1 MIIGVPK
8 EIKRHEYRVGMTP
21 MGVSVLVKDG
31 HEVLVEKGAGVCS
44 GFKDFEYEKAGAKIT
59 DKMEVFKNAQ
69 LIIKV
74 KEPLPEEYPFFRKNQ
89 ALFTYLHLATN
100 PGLIEFLCESKITAF
115 AYETLEVNNSL
126 PLLAPMS
133 EIAGRIAPIIGAYYL
148 QKNENGCG
156 ILPMGVVGIRP
167 AKVVIIGA
175 GNVGFNSAKVS
186 YNMGFDTVVLNR
198 SIERLQKIDDYFNG
212 KVKTRILNEYNLEE
226 ELYDAHVI
234 IGAVLVPGGKTPV
247 LIKKDMLKRMIKGAV
262 IIDVSIDQ
270 GGCVETAK
278 PTTHDKPVYIV
289 HGVIHYMVANMP
301 GAYSRTSTIAL
312 TNATISFIRDM
323 ANMGIEK
330 AINDKVFRTA
340 LNVYNGEIVNE
351 NLQVSLKS
359 KYLL

>member
-21 MGVSVLVKDG
+21 MGVAILVNDG
-31 HEVLVEKGAGVCS
+31 HEVLVEKGLGLGC
-44 GFKDFEYEKAGAKIT
+44 GFKDSEYEKAGAKIT
-59 DKMEVFKNAQ
+59 DKSEIFKNAQ

-74 KEPLPEEYPFFRKNQ
+74 KEPLPEEYPLFRKKQ
-89 ALFTYLHLATN
+89 ALFTYLHLASN
-100 PGLIEFLCESKITAF
+100 PQLIEFLRKNKITAF

-133 EIAGRIAPIIGAYYL
+133 EIAGKMAPIIGAYYL
-148 QKNENGCG
+148 QKNKKGCG
-156 ILPMGVVGIRP
+156 LLPIGAVGVRP

-186 YNMGFDTVVLNR
+186 YNMGFDVVVLNR
-198 SIERLQKIDDYFNG
+198 GIERLQKIDDYFNG

-226 ELYDAHVI
+226 EIYDAHVI

-247 LIKKDMLKRMIKGAV
+247 LIKKDMLKKMMKGAV
-262 IIDVSIDQ
+262 IVDVSIDQ

-278 PTTHDKPVYIV
+278 PTTHDKPVYTV
-289 HGVIHYMVANMP
+289 HGVIHYTVANMP
-301 GAYSRTSTIAL
+301 GAYPRTSTIAL

-330 AINDKVFRTA
+330 AIDDKIFRTA
-340 LNVYNGEIVNE
+340 LNIYNGEIVNE
-351 NLQVSLKS
+351 NLRDSLKS